1 MLKRCLLVL
10 ALSGLVYAITPA
22 VAQESGNNDQQGPAA
37 GSAPE
42 HGYGHGRMDPA
53 RRASMLGKRLNLS
66 SDQQA
71 KVQDIFKSEQSQ
83 MESLRSDSSLSQDD
97 RRSKMMEIHKASN
110 DQVRALLDS
119 DQQKKF
125 DEMQSMRQE
134 RMKGHAPDGQAP
146 PDAPP
151 QQPQ

>member
-22 VAQESGNNDQQGPAA
+22 VAQESGSNDQQAPAT

-42 HGYGHGRMDPA
+42 HGYGRGRMDPA
-53 RRASMLGKRLNLS
+53 RRASMLGKRLNLN

-110 DQVRALLDS
+110 DQVRALLDP

-134 RMKGHAPDGQAP
+134 RMQGHHPDGQAP